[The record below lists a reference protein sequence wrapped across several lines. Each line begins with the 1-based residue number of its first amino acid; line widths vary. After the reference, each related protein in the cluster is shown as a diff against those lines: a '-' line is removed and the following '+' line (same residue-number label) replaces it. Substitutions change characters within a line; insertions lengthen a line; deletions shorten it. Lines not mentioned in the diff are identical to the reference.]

1 MSCKLVT
8 VPLRNSVL
16 PSPLPT
22 SLTHVGDGFSVKVCT
37 LLSLSSQWCLL
48 WSTELSRKSGLL
60 RHTKTARVRVGR
72 FSALSQP
79 FSFACYLG
87 HGGSGDRWIYFF
99 LSGRILMWYYMYQLW
114 FREIHQFGKEA
125 RRGVSEALTS
135 LDCCRDRRRM
145 VMPAVAVLTVLQI
158 WWVGQLSWT
167 RSF

>member
-16 PSPLPT
+16 PSSLPT
-22 SLTHVGDGFSVKVCT
+22 SLTHVGNGFSVKVCT
-37 LLSLSSQWCLL
+37 LLSLSIQWCLL

-60 RHTKTARVRVGR
+60 RRTKTAQVRVWR
-72 FSALSQP
+72 SSALSQP

-87 HGGSGDRWIYFF
+87 HGESGDRWIYSL
-99 LSGRILMWYYMYQLW
+99 LSGRILMYQLW
-114 FREIHQFGKEA
+114 YRAIHQFGKEA

-135 LDCCRDRRRM
+135 LYCCRDRRRM
-145 VMPAVAVLTVLQI
+145 VIPAVAVLTLLPPI